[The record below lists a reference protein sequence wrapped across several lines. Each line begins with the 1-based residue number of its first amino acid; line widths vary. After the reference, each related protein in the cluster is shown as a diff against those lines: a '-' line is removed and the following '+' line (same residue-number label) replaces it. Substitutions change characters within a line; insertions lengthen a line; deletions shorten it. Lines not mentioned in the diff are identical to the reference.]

1 MRAVLIYAGTTEGR
15 TLAEK
20 LAQAGIPSEVCV
32 ATEYGGQLM
41 QSLEKTNLIKVRQ
54 GRLLPEQMRELL
66 EKGDYLAVVDATH
79 PYATLVTEN
88 VRRSIRGMN
97 VPYYRLSRDLRETA
111 DVEKIG
117 SRKLLFSHATAEE
130 CAKALAEG
138 SGNVL
143 LTTGSKE
150 LELFCKNEE
159 LRKRLVVRV
168 LPGRESME
176 LCWKCGLEGRQ
187 IVAMQGPFSKEMN
200 LATIRQYHVTALVTK
215 ESGKIGGVDEKLEAA
230 LEAEIA
236 CHVIKPPAQSG
247 QDAMSFDQVY
257 KEVARLAGK
266 DGIDIKNGSGQ
277 EDKMAG
283 KNAWDHGRLKGGE
296 GADKEGMGKEDSSE
310 SGRRLGKEED
320 EENGATLDV
329 VLAGIGMGS
338 AESRTVEL
346 EKRLAETDYLFGAK
360 RMLEGLRARV
370 RSYPYYLERD
380 IIPTLKRIQRESDGK
395 VTVTILFSGDAGFY
409 SGAQKLLKALEEV
422 KGAKVRVYPGIS
434 SIAALCAKFALSWQ
448 DAMILSTHGTEKEA
462 WKAELLFGLRRARK
476 IFFIT
481 SGAEDVREI
490 GQVLKDR
497 GFDRTYALKLGY
509 QISYDNEKLFELNA
523 EEARKIEAPGL
534 YAGMLLKV
542 EDKDAK
548 EENTQEAEATE
559 KREASEKKEPAED
572 KKAAEEKTVDLVT
585 KSLCQITPGWKD
597 EAFLRDKVPMTK
609 EEVREVSIC
618 KLGLTEE
625 AVVYDVGSGTGSIAM
640 EIAALSPKIRV
651 YALECKHEAAELLR
665 KNRERFGAYNV
676 KIIEAMAPEGMNGL
690 PAPTHAFIGGS
701 KGNLK
706 EILDALREKNPKVR
720 VVMNAISLE
729 SIAQMQTLIKE
740 YPVTDLEVTTVSVSK
755 AKQVGDYHLM
765 QANNPV
771 MIFSFTFD
779 GE

>member
-41 QSLEKTNLIKVRQ
+41 QSLEKTNLVKVRQ

-88 VRRSIRGMN
+88 VRRSIRGMD
-97 VPYYRLSRDLRETA
+97 VPYFRLARDLRETA
-111 DVEKIG
+111 DAEKIG
-117 SRKLLFSHATAEE
+117 SRKLLFSHASAEE
-130 CAKALAEG
+130 CAKELGEET
-138 SGNVL
+138 GNVL

-150 LELFCKNEE
+150 LELFCKDEE

-187 IVAMQGPFSKEMN
+187 IIAMQGPFSKEMN

-236 CHVIKPPAQSG
+236 CHVIKPPAQIG

-257 KEVARLAGK
+257 EEVTRLAKG
-266 DGIDIKNGSGQ
+266 DGQ
-277 EDKMAG
+277 EDKTTGKDTWKNDKLGSDKGAG
-283 KNAWDHGRLKGGE
+283 AEDKKTGKGN
-296 GADKEGMGKEDSSE
+296 
-310 SGRRLGKEED
+310 D
-320 EENGATLDV
+320 EAPRAELDV

-360 RMLEGLRARV
+360 RMLEGLKARV
-370 RSYPYYLERD
+370 KSYPYYLERD
-380 IIPTLKRIQRESDGK
+380 VIPTLQKIQRDSIGK

-409 SGAQKLLKALEEV
+409 SGSQKLLKALEEV
-422 KGAKVRVYPGIS
+422 KGAKVRVLPGIS
-434 SIAALCAKFALSWQ
+434 SIAALCAKFGLSWQ

-462 WKAELLFGLRRARK
+462 WKSELLFGLRRGRK

-481 SGAEDVREI
+481 SGPEDVREI
-490 GQVLKDR
+490 GRVLRD
-497 GFDRTYALKLGY
+497 GNHEGDYAIKLGY
-509 QISYDNEKLFELNA
+509 QLSYDNEKLMELTA
-523 EEARKIEAPGL
+523 EETRKIEAPGL
-534 YAGMLLKV
+534 YAGMLVKIVKEDTV
-542 EDKDAK
+542 EECS
-548 EENTQEAEATE
+548 EEDDGEESNRQQE
-559 KREASEKKEPAED
+559 
-572 KKAAEEKTVDLVT
+572 KAVDLVT
-585 KSLCQITPGWKD
+585 KSLSQITPGWKD
-597 EAFLRDKVPMTK
+597 EAFLRDQVPMTK

-618 KLGLTEE
+618 KLGLTED

-640 EIAALSPKIRV
+640 EISALSPKIKV

-676 KIIEAMAPEGMNGL
+676 KVVETMAPEGMNAL
-690 PAPTHAFIGGS
+690 PIPTHAFIGGS

-706 EILDALREKNPKVR
+706 EILDAILEKNPKTR

-755 AKQVGDYHLM
+755 AKQVGEYHLM

-779 GE
+779 K